1 VSPEAVAQLV
11 VAVPSAAAV
20 IVVVSMFLRFM
31 REERVTRAQENQA
44 SHAVLERLRTALETL
59 TSEIRQVISRRD

>member
-1 VSPEAVAQLV
+1 MAPELWGNLV

-20 IVVVSMFLRFM
+20 ILVVGMFLRFM

-44 SHAVLERLRTALETL
+44 SHTVLESIRDSLQELAR
-59 TSEIRQVISRRD
+59 EIRNSIR